1 MVLHMMDML
10 HLVGAVEQGVLAHAV
25 SMVLTVTDGQQVHHP
40 VVTEALEQVVHQFWL
55 EMVVQV
61 VQEVHQA
68 VEVVAAELCI

>member
-40 VVTEALEQVVHQFWL
+40 VVTEVLVWLMPFLVLRVITVVGVVGEQIQMPLTPLLVG
-55 EMVVQV
+55 
-61 VQEVHQA
+61 
-68 VEVVAAELCI
+68 